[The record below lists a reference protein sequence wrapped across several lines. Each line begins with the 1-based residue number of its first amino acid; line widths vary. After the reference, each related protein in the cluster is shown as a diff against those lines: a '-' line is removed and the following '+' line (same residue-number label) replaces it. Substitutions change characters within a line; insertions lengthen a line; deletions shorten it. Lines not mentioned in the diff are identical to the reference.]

1 VAGRA
6 GLLAT
11 WAGARRRLNLVQL
24 VPRSAELPHLKHL
37 ANRVRP
43 FGSLR
48 DQGLPRAEEELTS
61 ARLQAENGIILQ
73 QGAGHIAARLMQ
85 GYRTRLALSQPY
97 HPCHLAG
104 SRATTRTGRPDVDH

>member
-37 ANRVRP
+37 ANRV
-43 FGSLR
+43 
-48 DQGLPRAEEELTS
+48 PRAEEELTS